1 MKMAAAGLEGGQA
14 GYHWT
19 NMGFT
24 FELALHVGTEAK
36 AGVMATTRQG
46 LWAAEETPWLSIWVL
61 ILASSLGVVGPL
73 ADSVNSWV
81 LGWWPV
87 CV

>member
-1 MKMAAAGLEGGQA
+1 MAAAGLEAGQA

-36 AGVMATTRQG
+36 AGAMATTRQG
-46 LWAAEETPWLSIWVL
+46 FWAAEETPWLSICVL

-73 ADSVNSWV
+73 ADSVSFSA